1 MIIKTSLNSKEDSG
15 KRMKGEEK
23 RSMMKWKDSES

>member
-15 KRMKGEEK
+15 KRMREEEK
-23 RSMMKWKDSES
+23 RSMMKWKD